1 MLHKGLADCASDV
14 VTGGDEDGVFGEA
27 VHEDNQELVASIW
40 R

>member
-1 MLHKGLADCASDV
+1 MLHEGLTDCASGV

-27 VHEDNQELVASIW
+27 VHKDDQELVASIW